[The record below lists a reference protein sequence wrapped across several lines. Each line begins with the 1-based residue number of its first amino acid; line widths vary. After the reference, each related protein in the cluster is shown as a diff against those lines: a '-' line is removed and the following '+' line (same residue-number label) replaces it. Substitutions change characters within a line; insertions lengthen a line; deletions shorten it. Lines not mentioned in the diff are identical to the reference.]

1 MTAPAELA
9 PSASARR
16 PTRQGLSRLII
27 ADRRAA
33 WAFLAPMMLV
43 IAAVALWPLGRTFF
57 FSITDAFLDDPR
69 NYSIVGIANFL
80 EILDDRSWWVA
91 VRNTLTFTVI
101 SVSLETGLGLA
112 IALLV
117 NQAIPGR
124 GLVRAAVLVPWSIPV
139 VVSAKI
145 WEWMLNDQFG
155 IINTLL
161 VGIGVLDKGVAWT
174 ANDGLIMG
182 VVIFIDVWMTTP
194 FMVLLILAGL
204 QMIPGELFEAAEVDG
219 IPAWKRFWSITLP
232 MLRPALGVA
241 ILFRVLDALRMFD
254 LAYVLSASN
263 ENIMTVSI
271 YARDRLISFQ
281 ELGTGSAASSLV
293 FLLVALIAILLMGLL
308 RLDRAAGA

>member
-1 MTAPAELA
+1 M
-9 PSASARR
+9 
-16 PTRQGLSRLII
+16 IV
-27 ADRRAA
+27 
-33 WAFLAPMMLV
+33 V
-43 IAAVALWPLGRTFF
+43 ISAVALWPLGRTFF

-91 VRNTLTFTVI
+91 VRNTLVFTAI
-101 SVSLETGLGLA
+101 SVSLETVLGLA

-139 VVSAKI
+139 VVSTKI
-145 WEWMLNDQFG
+145 WDWMLNDQFG

-161 VGIGVLDKGVAWT
+161 VGIGILDKGVAWT

-204 QMIPGELFEAAEVDG
+204 QMIPGELSEAAEVDG

-232 MLRPALGVA
+232 LLRPALGVA

-271 YARDRLISFQ
+271 YARDRLIAFQ

-308 RLDRAAGA
+308 RLDRAAGG

>member
-9 PSASARR
+9 PSPSARR

-161 VGIGVLDKGVAWT
+161 IGIGVLDKGVAWT

-232 MLRPALGVA
+232 LLRPALGVA